1 MHNTRFILRMALAI
15 ICLLFT
21 SFAQTNP
28 LIFHSK
34 NDYQQKLADESEISE
49 PRLQSL
55 QILGETYETPAIVA
69 DSLALVALY
78 NSTNGPGWTVNS
90 NWLTGPL
97 HTWHGITVSVSEG
110 VRRVVSVA
118 LYNNNLVGNL
128 PAEIGDLTNLQV
140 FHLFNNQLTG
150 NIPNTIGN
158 LTQLRDLYASG
169 NQLNGNIPVAIGNL
183 TLLENLNLTSNQ
195 LTGSIP
201 TEIGNLTNLKNLMLG
216 FNLLSGSIPHEIG
229 NLEQLQ
235 LLSVLSN
242 LLTGNIP
249 SEIGNLSLLT
259 KALLAGNRLTGNLP
273 SEIGNLSNLEDLL
286 LYNNQLSGELPPTI
300 GNLANLKILFLSYN
314 SFSGAIPAE
323 IGNLYKLTSLNLDG
337 NQFTGNLPHEL
348 YNLFNLTGLQLNNN
362 LLTGTI
368 HNDIGN
374 LNKLQVLT
382 LSVNMFDGDIP
393 QEICDL
399 TNLQLLNLHNC
410 KFQNIPDLNA
420 LTNLT
425 SLLTEKNK
433 LTFEDIE
440 PNIGVADYFSYS
452 PQDSVGVKQHIELF
466 TGDDHT
472 LSVSVGGEQNKYQ
485 WYKDGIIITGA
496 RNSLFT
502 INNASLANRG
512 TYMCHITNLIAPDL
526 ILYSKPVSVNVVSVS
541 SADSLALV
549 ALYNSTNGPGWAEKN
564 NWLTGPVNTWEGI
577 TVENSRVTR
586 INKVNNNLA
595 GPIPEEIG
603 NLTNLQHLDLSTNYL
618 TGSIPASIEKLTKL
632 DTWMTSGNNLTGSIP
647 KEIGNM
653 TNLHIFYCGTNQLTG
668 SIPKEIGNLANL
680 EYLGISTNQ
689 LSGNIPAEI
698 GNLSNLKHLGL
709 NDNQFSGNIPA
720 ELGNLTNLTL
730 LNLTDNQLTGSIPQE
745 LGNLTSLTGLSLGK
759 NKLTGEIPAELENL
773 TEIQSF
779 DFSYNQL
786 TGPVPAGFANITTL
800 MHLYVQSNH
809 LENLPDLKSLIHLDF
824 LYIQSNKFT
833 FGDIEPNI
841 GVPKL
846 IFEYIPQDSVGTRQV
861 VKVSAGETL
870 SLSVNVGGSHN
881 TYHWFKDGVLIP
893 DAQNHNL
900 SFTDAGKDD
909 EGVYTCWIDNTL
921 VTDLT
926 LYARPIIVKILP
938 RQPGVISGSTSVC
951 SGSEQSYSI
960 DAVEDATSYTWTLP
974 SGWTGSSSSN
984 SITVTPLSTSGNVT
998 VAANNANGTG
1008 TPRALYV
1015 SVKSKPAQP
1024 SAIAGN
1030 VLVCEGSENTYS
1042 ISTVSGATSY
1052 NWTLPSGW
1060 TGTSTTNSIT
1070 GVASASGT
1078 ISVKASNTCGTSNA
1092 RTLVVSVATVPEAPL
1107 TGDITQ
1113 PNCETSSGSVLLSNL
1128 PETGS
1133 WTITGSPG
1141 SISHSGTGSSTRINN
1156 LNPGTY
1162 TFTVTNESGCT
1173 SPATGNVIID
1183 NAPEKPTAPVV
1194 KSITQ
1199 PTCSEATGSVVLNG
1213 LPASGTWLLTSS
1225 PAGILKEGTGTET
1238 TITGLNPGVYVFT
1251 VVNRFG
1257 CTSMA
1262 SAEIEIDESPVVP
1275 EVPAIDSIVH
1285 PDCMVHTGSIYLS
1298 NLPAEGNWT
1307 LNINS
1312 GSSTYN
1318 ASGDEII
1325 LSDMVSGT
1333 YSFTVT
1339 NEAGCTSAISEA
1351 AEIDAQPEIPATPTI
1366 SENDGVLHSDATSGN
1381 QWYNENGP
1389 IPDADDQ
1396 DYTPTANGNYYV
1408 VVSNGICSS
1417 EPSNIVCFGLT
1428 GTEPTILE
1436 PLLVI
1441 YPSPVSDKLT
1451 IEIKNQADKTDFQI
1465 INAAGNIVVS
1475 GTFEGKTIVNTAG
1488 LQPGIYMIKI
1498 QTTNSLT
1505 IQKIVKE

>member
-1 MHNTRFILRMALAI
+1 MHNTRLIPRMALAI

-28 LIFHSK
+28 LIIHSK
-34 NDYQQKLADESEISE
+34 NDDQQKLADESEIAQ
-49 PRLQSL
+49 PWLQTL
-55 QILGETYETPAIVA
+55 QNRGEIDETPAIVA

-97 HTWHGITVSVSEG
+97 HTWYGVTVSVSEG

-169 NQLNGNIPVAIGNL
+169 NQINGSIPVAIGNL

-216 FNLLSGSIPHEIG
+216 FNLLTGSIPHEIG

-242 LLTGNIP
+242 LMTGNIP

-259 KALLAGNRLTGNLP
+259 KAHLAVNNLSGNLP
-273 SEIGNLSNLEDLL
+273 SEIGNLSNLEELL
-286 LYNNQLSGELPPTI
+286 LSNNQLSGELPASI
-300 GNLANLKILFLSYN
+300 GNLANLKMLFLSYN

-348 YNLFNLTGLQLNNN
+348 YNLFNLTGLMLNNN

-382 LSVNMFDGDIP
+382 LSVNMFEGDIP

-399 TNLQLLNLHNC
+399 TNLQLLNLHSC

-512 TYMCHITNLIAPDL
+512 TYMCHITNLTAPDL
-526 ILYSKPVSVNVVSVS
+526 TLYSKPVSVNVVSVS

-564 NWLTGPVNTWEGI
+564 NWLTGPVSTWEGI

-680 EYLGISTNQ
+680 EFLGISTNQ

-698 GNLSNLKHLGL
+698 GNLSNLKQLIL
-709 NDNQFSGNIPA
+709 SDNQLSGSIPA
-720 ELGNLTNLTL
+720 ELGNLTNLTI
-730 LNLTDNQLTGSIPQE
+730 LNLPNNQLTGSIPTE
-745 LGNLTSLTGLSLGK
+745 LGNLINLAGIDLGN
-759 NKLTGEIPAELENL
+759 NKLTGEIPEELENL

-786 TGPVPAGFANITTL
+786 TGPVPPGFANITTL
-800 MHLYVQSNH
+800 MHLFLQSNH
-809 LENLPDLKSLIHLDF
+809 LENLPDLKALIHLDF

-833 FGDIEPNI
+833 FGDIEPNMD
-841 GVPKL
+841 VPKL
-846 IFEYIPQDSVGTRQV
+846 IFEYVPQDSVGTRQL

-870 SLSVNVGGSHN
+870 SLSVAVGGSHN
-881 TYHWFKDGVLIP
+881 TYHWFKNGVIIP
-893 DAQNHNL
+893 GAQNSNL
-900 SFTDAGKDD
+900 SIPDAGKDD

-921 VTDLT
+921 ITDLT
-926 LYARPIIVKILP
+926 LYSRPMTVKILP
-938 RQPGVISGSTSVC
+938 PQPGEISGNTSVC
-951 SGSEQSYSI
+951 SGSEQTYSI
-960 DAVEDATSYTWTLP
+960 NAVEDATSYTWTLP
-974 SGWTGSSSSN
+974 SGWTGSSSTN

-998 VAANNANGTG
+998 VAAKNANGTG
-1008 TPRALYV
+1008 TSRALSV

-1024 SAIAGN
+1024 SVIAGD

-1060 TGTSTTNSIT
+1060 TGSSTSNSIT
-1070 GVASASGT
+1070 GVALTSGT
-1078 ISVKASNTCGTSNA
+1078 VSVTAINTCGTSNA
-1092 RTLVVSVATVPEAPL
+1092 RTLVVSVATIPEAPIA
-1107 TGDITQ
+1107 GDI
-1113 PNCETSSGSVLLSNL
+1113 
-1128 PETGS
+1128 
-1133 WTITGSPG
+1133 I
-1141 SISHSGTGSSTRINN
+1141 
-1156 LNPGTY
+1156 
-1162 TFTVTNESGCT
+1162 
-1173 SPATGNVIID
+1173 
-1183 NAPEKPTAPVV
+1183 
-1194 KSITQ
+1194 Q
-1199 PTCSEATGSVVLNG
+1199 PTCSEATGSVILNG
-1213 LPASGTWLLTSS
+1213 LPASGSWLLNSS
-1225 PAGILKEGTGTET
+1225 PAGILKNGTGIET
-1238 TITGLNPGVYVFT
+1238 TITELNPGVYVFT
-1251 VVNRFG
+1251 VFNEAG
-1257 CTSMA
+1257 CISMA
-1262 SAEIEIDESPVVP
+1262 SAEIEIDESPIVP

-1285 PDCMVHTGSIYLS
+1285 PDCMVSTGSIYLS

-1307 LNINS
+1307 LNFNS
-1312 GSSTYN
+1312 GSDTHS
-1318 ASGDEII
+1318 ASGSEII

-1333 YSFTVT
+1333 YSFTIT
-1339 NEAGCTSAISEA
+1339 NEAGCTSAISEV
-1351 AEIDAQPEIPATPTI
+1351 AEIDAQPEVPATPII
-1366 SENDGVLHSDATSGN
+1366 SENNGILHSNTTSGN
-1381 QWYNENGP
+1381 QWYHETGL
-1389 IPDADDQ
+1389 IPGAEGQ
-1396 DYTPTANGNYYV
+1396 DFTPTSNGNYYV
-1408 VVSNGICSS
+1408 VVSNGICTS
-1417 EPSNIVCFGLT
+1417 EPSNTIGFVLT
-1428 GTEPTILE
+1428 GMEQSIPEQSLI
-1436 PLLVI
+1436 I
-1441 YPSPVSDKLT
+1441 YPNPLSNKLH
-1451 IEIKNQADKTDFQI
+1451 IEIKNPKGKTDYQI
-1465 INAAGNIVVS
+1465 INAAGNLIAN
-1475 GTFEGKTIVNTAG
+1475 GTFEGKTTVDTSD

-1498 QTTNSLT
+1498 QTEHSLT